1 MRGVR
6 TVERLV
12 RALLAEVGRGAGE
25 TVGAGVLAP
34 LAGRA
39 AEGAVNGVLVRRL
52 GIRAIQQ
59 IQPVRPAK

>member
-25 TVGAGVLAP
+25 AVGAGVLAP